1 MNCGVSQL
9 GKINMQSKVFI
20 FCIYLVRSK
29 VDIDISVILL
39 SRIKNKKKNGLRIF
53 MHKFVKL
60 ILSLS

>member
-39 SRIKNKKKNGLRIF
+39 SRIKNKKIRQAYTLI
-53 MHKFVKL
+53 KL
-60 ILSLS
+60 IAVKK